1 MVQVVT
7 GDSQE
12 EVMIFRDRQTDRHF
26 IIIYISS
33 SSSSSPP
40 APSLPLQVLQ
50 DQADTEGHPQ
60 RAVRRV
66 HEPNRRQLHDQPQVG
81 KSRFAHFSWISL
93 LSTCSSPRL
102 QRHFATFS
110 VVFPGAD
117 ALFTI
122 YNSILRSKL
131 FQIRYRQQFLIPPS
145 KN

>member
-1 MVQVVT
+1 MFFSRWTSTARLAPTRSSASTWTMGIGQHLT
-7 GDSQE
+7 SLP
-12 EVMIFRDRQTDRHF
+12 
-26 IIIYISS
+26 SS

-66 HEPNRRQLHDQPQVG
+66 HEPNCRQLHDQPQVG
-81 KSRFAHFSWISL
+81 KSPFL
-93 LSTCSSPRL
+93 LDLLFCQASPRL

-131 FQIRYRQQFLIPPS
+131 FQIRYRQHLVIPPS